1 MSQDPIHLLGHVTNL
16 QLTCQSGQWGHLKP
30 TWVRTPI
37 RAHVAAGGIWSCVG
51 CGVEGFVSGCQL
63 GPPSVPHPVDLPNS
77 HLLLKASMREAL
89 GETHVTMYAT

>member
-30 TWVRTPI
+30 TWVRTSI

-51 CGVEGFVSGCQL
+51 CGVEGLFLVVSWG
-63 GPPSVPHPVDLPNS
+63 HPLFLILWISP
-77 HLLLKASMREAL
+77 
-89 GETHVTMYAT
+89 TVTCSSKPA